1 MYFPFP
7 TSGKIFL
14 YTILMFITFWSMLP
28 IKCHTVVLSWNTN
41 IYSLMPVTV
50 MVLSCVNTAATVC
63 YSLCLLGC
71 SRDRA
76 FDVVCDDA
84 RKRFGMFHHWL
95 DFDTWLINSFARTIY
110 VYFFANHNRT
120 TLGLIGNSLC
130 EVLWNQVQYCDE
142 AVYWYIA
149 VICHLFRP
157 IFTRQAVIH

>member
-28 IKCHTVVLSWNTN
+28 IKCHTVVLYWITN

-50 MVLSCVNTAATVC
+50 MVLLCVNTAATVC

-71 SRDRA
+71 SWDWA
-76 FDVVCDDA
+76 VDVVCDDA
-84 RKRFGMFHHWL
+84 RKPFWPVPPL
-95 DFDTWLINSFARTIY
+95 ARIWY
-110 VYFFANHNRT
+110 MIDNQLRQDQLCLFFAYHNRT

-130 EVLWNQVQYCDE
+130 EVLWNQVHYCDD
-142 AVYWYIA
+142 AVYRYIA
-149 VICHLFRP
+149 MIRHLFRP
-157 IFTRQAVIH
+157 IFTRQAIIH